1 MQGSKRVFRAA
12 RSTEE
17 ERKLLEDTIPKS
29 TCDSTTWAYRIF
41 NEWQMARGNKDAS
54 LESFSFSFDA
64 EKVQRLGTILTSMT
78 AESLNFWLSKFIQ
91 EVCKQNGKRY
101 PARTLYSI
109 VCGLQ
114 GHLQIRIGSL
124 AISLL
129 AKNEVRYVL

>member
-29 TCDSTTWAYRIF
+29 TRDSTTWAYRIF
-41 NEWQMARGNKDAS
+41 NEWQMAKGNKDAS
-54 LESFSFSFDA
+54 LESCSFSFDA
-64 EKVQRLGTILTSMT
+64 EKVQRLDTILTSMT
-78 AESLNFWLSKFIQ
+78 AESLKFWLSKFIQ

-101 PARTLYSI
+101 TLREHFTVSI
-109 VCGLQ
+109 
-114 GHLQIRIGSL
+114 

-129 AKNEVRYVL
+129 AKDEVRYVL

>member
-29 TCDSTTWAYRIF
+29 TRDSTTWSYRIF
-41 NEWQMARGNKDAS
+41 NEWQLVMGNKDAS
-54 LESFSFSFDA
+54 LERCSFSFDA
-64 EKVQRLGTILTSMT
+64 EKVQRLDTILTSMT
-78 AESLNFWLSKFIQ
+78 TESLNFWLSKFMQ

-101 PARTLYSI
+101 PARTHYSI
-109 VCGLQ
+109 VCGIQ
-114 GHLQIRIGSL
+114 RHLQIQNGSL

-129 AKNEVRYVL
+129 AKDEVRYVL